1 MDCKTSTSSSSLSS
15 AACSHGVATRP
26 REQPDRRRRRPLPR
40 RNTQARPRRAL
51 RQKRGR
57 ARGGQ
62 ARRRPRPRLAHADSY
77 DPERGKLST
86 WLYRIAKNESFR
98 HKKGVVEESSTYWG
112 DPDEAL
118 QVASAAPSPA
128 AILARKE
135 MLRFVD
141 QRLRSMDERL
151 RDVLYAHVFDG
162 LSEVEIAEALGIP
175 EGTARSRL
183 FRACTQARELLRGYE
198 GELRPFMAAILA
210 GSEARPAG
218 WERRAAEVLVCTAG
232 LAGVAY
238 GLMQPPEVLRTAQYS
253 SRAVQV
259 NVNAEAVAP
268 ELSPAPASASP
279 CSCVD
284 ALDTSRP
291 RALVAEIERA
301 AAHGDQE
308 AARAALV
315 RYLRM
320 YPRDP
325 LHARALFGHLL
336 QP

>member
-1 MDCKTSTSSSSLSS
+1 MSHPNDVR
-15 AACSHGVATRP
+15 AAILALRP
-26 REQPDRRRRRPLPR
+26 RLVRWFLRWEHQPADADDLAHRVLDI
-40 RNTQARPRRAL
+40 
-51 RQKRGR
+51 G
-57 ARGGQ
+57 
-62 ARRRPRPRLAHADSY
+62 LAHADGY

-98 HKKGVVEESSTYWG
+98 HKKGAVEECNTYWG
-112 DPDEAL
+112 DPDDARS
-118 QVASAAPSPA
+118 VASDAPSPA
-128 AILARKE
+128 ALLARKE
-135 MLRFVD
+135 MFRLVD
-141 QRLRSMDERL
+141 RRLRSMDPRL

-198 GELRPFMAAILA
+198 SELRPFMAAILV
-210 GSEARPAG
+210 GSEARPVG
-218 WERRAAEVLVCTAG
+218 WGRRAAEVLVCTAG

-238 GLMQPPEVLRTAQYS
+238 GLMKPPEILRTAQTS
-253 SRAVQV
+253 SPAVQV
-259 NVNAEAVAP
+259 NVNAGAVAQDLP
-268 ELSPAPASASP
+268 PASAPP
-279 CSCVD
+279 CLCVD

-301 AAHGDQE
+301 AAHGDE
-308 AARAALV
+308 DAARAALA